1 MQSIALRPT
10 NTARS
15 SVWSAVVLEVDQIR
29 LRDKEV
35 VSTFDD
41 GPWPANAPA
50 VLKVLIDE
58 CLKAT
63 IKRHIS

>member
-1 MQSIALRPT
+1 
-10 NTARS
+10 
-15 SVWSAVVLEVDQIR
+15 VLEVDQIR

-35 VSTFDD
+35 VSTVDD